1 MPAQQKCLCRHRSF
15 PPENALMNNASLSY
29 EELLL
34 KAEQL
39 EDENV
44 RLRQNEARL
53 ESLLKMS
60 LLAEATEEKIRS
72 FALESVVALTEST
85 GGYLH
90 FVNNDNRTIDLV
102 CWSKAVH
109 KVCKAEKSEHY
120 PLDEAGIWADSIR
133 LGRPVVH
140 NDYQSESG
148 KKSLPEGHFPVV
160 RHLGVPIYDG
170 KKIVAVAGVGN
181 KLEPYT
187 LEDIRQTMLF
197 MNNMWMIL
205 KRKKAEEILKR
216 YSMEDGLT
224 GLANRRRFDEVLE
237 IEWRRALRGGQPLSL
252 IMLDI
257 DHFKNFNDT
266 YGHLSGDNCLVM
278 IGDCFIHQI
287 RRAGDL
293 VARYGGEEFAVIL
306 PGLSL
311 EQAREVAESI
321 RRAVAEMKIPHSS
334 SPVSPWVTISG
345 GVTSI
350 IPHQGSS
357 ASELVRQADN
367 ELYRAKTAG
376 RNRVSAP
383 A

>member
-1 MPAQQKCLCRHRSF
+1 
-15 PPENALMNNASLSY
+15 MNNASLSY

-39 EDENV
+39 EDENT
-44 RLRQNEARL
+44 RLRQNETRL

-60 LLAEATEEKIRS
+60 LLAEATEENIRS
-72 FALESVVALTEST
+72 FALESVVALTVST

-90 FVNNDNRTIDLV
+90 FVNNDNWTIDLV

-109 KVCKAEKSEHY
+109 KVCRAKKTVHY
-120 PLDEAGIWADSIR
+120 PIDEAGIWADSIR

-140 NDYQSESG
+140 NDYQAESE
-148 KKSLPEGHFPVV
+148 KKGLPDGHFPVL

-181 KLEPYT
+181 KVEPYT

-205 KRKKAEEILKR
+205 KRKKAEEILKK

-224 GLANRRRFDEVLE
+224 GLANRRRFDQVLE
-237 IEWRRALRGGQPLSL
+237 IEWRRALRGGRPLSL

-266 YGHLSGDNCLVM
+266 YGHLNGDNCLVM
-278 IGDCFIHQI
+278 IGDCFLHQI

-306 PGLSL
+306 PGLFL
-311 EQAREVAESI
+311 EQARDVAESI
-321 RRAVAEMKIPHSS
+321 RRAVAEMKIPHSR

-345 GVTSI
+345 GVTST
-350 IPHQGSS
+350 IPHRGSS

-376 RNRVSAP
+376 RNRVSVP
-383 A
+383 DRST